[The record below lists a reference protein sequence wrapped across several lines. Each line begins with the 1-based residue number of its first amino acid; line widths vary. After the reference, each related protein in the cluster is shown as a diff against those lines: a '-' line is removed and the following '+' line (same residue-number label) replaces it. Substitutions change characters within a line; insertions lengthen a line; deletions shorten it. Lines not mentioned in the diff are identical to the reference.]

1 MLLLVV
7 DLEAEQEE
15 ELVEQEDLEE
25 MVDLEDL
32 VEVDMDLGEVVEL
45 ELEDMLT
52 TERMI
57 LGKMTRKF
65 KSAKQKLKPDPLMI
79 LSFLAKTTKT
89 NRFHLKS
96 LRLLLFDG

>member
-1 MLLLVV
+1 MEV
-7 DLEAEQEE
+7 EQEE

-57 LGKMTRKF
+57 LGKMKRKF
-65 KSAKQKLKPDPLMI
+65 TSAKQKQ
-79 LSFLAKTTKT
+79 
-89 NRFHLKS
+89 NRVLNPEPFMEKHRSHLKTWT
-96 LRLLLFDG
+96 LFL